1 MSVSKRLIINVALF
15 LAVASG
21 SILTG
26 CRSEKEP
33 VDYVNP
39 YIGNIS
45 HLLVPTYPTVH
56 LPNSMLRVYPRREDF
71 TGNKLNGLPVVV
83 SRHRGYSPFSIYPF
97 QGGNAPEYI
106 DYEYDNE
113 KVTPYLYQVCLQNI
127 GADVRFAPSHQSAI
141 YEIQFG
147 GDGTLQLVVKSNNG
161 SLTVDGNA
169 VSGYE
174 QLGEYATKAYIYLE
188 VDQPVVSQ
196 EVNTQGQSA
205 SASLK
210 FADNVKKLNVRYG
223 ISYIDEAQAKKNL
236 KREIASSDLDAV
248 AEKGR
253 QVWNEALG
261 KIEVQGSSEE
271 DKTIFYTSF
280 YRFYE
285 RMICMSEDGRY
296 YSGFD
301 GKVHNDEGIPFYT
314 DDWLWD
320 TYRAAHP
327 LRTIIEPEKESHMV
341 NSYIRMS
348 EQMEDYWMPTFPEVV
363 GDVRGMNSNHGVA
376 VVADCYAKGV
386 RGFDLEKAYRACK
399 GAITEKTLAPWSAKR
414 KGELDEF
421 FVQEGYFPALAT
433 GEEETVPEV
442 HPFERRQPVSV
453 TLGTV
458 YDEWCLAQVA
468 NALGKEDEYRYFMD
482 RSLNYKKIFH
492 PETKFFHPKDKYGQ
506 FVQPFDYRYSGG
518 QGARGA
524 YAENNG
530 WIYRWDVP
538 HNVGDLIQ
546 MMGGNDAFVSEMERM
561 YSTPLG
567 RSKYDFFAQIP
578 DHTGNV
584 GQFSMANE
592 PCLHIPY
599 LYNYAGQPWRTQKRI
614 RTLLTQ
620 WFRNDLMGVPGD
632 EDGGGM
638 TSFVVFS
645 YLGFYPV
652 TPGMPVYVIG
662 SPVFEQATVH
672 LEDGKR
678 FEVVCHNYS
687 PENKYIQSAK
697 LNGKEW
703 NRSWFTHDDLAKGGK
718 LEFVMGDRP
727 NKQWASSADAVPP
740 SFEWNKHNN

>member
-1 MSVSKRLIINVALF
+1 MSVSKRLIINVTLF

-71 TGNKLNGLPVVV
+71 TGNRLNGLPVVV
-83 SRHRGYSPFSIYPF
+83 SRHRGYSPFSIHPF
-97 QGGNAPEYI
+97 QGGDAPEYI

-147 GDGTLQLVVKSNNG
+147 GDGTPQLVVKSNNG

-174 QLGEYATKAYIYLE
+174 QLGEYDTKAYIYLE

-205 SASLK
+205 AASLK

-236 KREIASSDLDAV
+236 MREIALSDLDAV

-399 GAITEKTLAPWSAKR
+399 GAFTEKTLAPWSAKK

-453 TLGTV
+453 TLGSV
-458 YDEWCLAQVA
+458 Y
-468 NALGKEDEYRYFMD
+468 
-482 RSLNYKKIFH
+482 
-492 PETKFFHPKDKYGQ
+492 
-506 FVQPFDYRYSGG
+506 
-518 QGARGA
+518 
-524 YAENNG
+524 
-530 WIYRWDVP
+530 
-538 HNVGDLIQ
+538 
-546 MMGGNDAFVSEMERM
+546 
-561 YSTPLG
+561 
-567 RSKYDFFAQIP
+567 
-578 DHTGNV
+578 
-584 GQFSMANE
+584 
-592 PCLHIPY
+592 
-599 LYNYAGQPWRTQKRI
+599 
-614 RTLLTQ
+614 
-620 WFRNDLMGVPGD
+620 
-632 EDGGGM
+632 
-638 TSFVVFS
+638 
-645 YLGFYPV
+645 
-652 TPGMPVYVIG
+652 
-662 SPVFEQATVH
+662 
-672 LEDGKR
+672 
-678 FEVVCHNYS
+678 
-687 PENKYIQSAK
+687 
-697 LNGKEW
+697 
-703 NRSWFTHDDLAKGGK
+703 
-718 LEFVMGDRP
+718 
-727 NKQWASSADAVPP
+727 
-740 SFEWNKHNN
+740 